1 MRFKKE
7 IIDRLNFIKI
17 KNFCSAKD
25 SIKRIRRQVT
35 DWEKIFAKD
44 TFDTGPLPKKY
55 KEHLKVNSK
64 KTNNPILKW
73 AKDLNRHLMKEDMQ
87 MANKQMK
94 RFPTSHVIMEM
105 EIKMTIRY
113 TIHLLEWPKCRTLK
127 HREKCVFPWNSYS
140 LMVGTKHGTDTL
152 EDSLEVFYKTKHTFF
167 K

>member
-7 IIDRLNFIKI
+7 IINRLNFIKI
-17 KNFCSAKD
+17 NNFCSEKD

-35 DWEKIFAKD
+35 DWEKISAKD
-44 TFDTGPLPKKY
+44 TFDTGPLSKKY
-55 KEHLKVNSK
+55 KEHLKVNNK
-64 KTNNPILKW
+64 KTDNPILKW
-73 AKDLNRHLMKEDMQ
+73 AKDLNRHLMKEDIQ

-94 RFPTSHVIMEM
+94 RFLTSYVIMEM

-113 TIHLLEWPKCRTLK
+113 TIYLLEWPKCRALK
-127 HREKCVFPWNSYS
+127 HRERCVFPWNFYS

-152 EDSLEVFYKTKHTFF
+152 EDSLAVSYKTKHAFI

>member
-7 IIDRLNFIKI
+7 KIDRLNFIKI

-64 KTNNPILKW
+64 RN
-73 AKDLNRHLMKEDMQ
+73 Q
-87 MANKQMK
+87 QANFKVGK
-94 RFPTSHVIMEM
+94 RSEQTPHER
-105 EIKMTIRY
+105 RY
-113 TIHLLEWPKCRTLK
+113 ADGK
-127 HREKCVFPWNSYS
+127 
-140 LMVGTKHGTDTL
+140 
-152 EDSLEVFYKTKHTFF
+152 
-167 K
+167 